1 MRMLRFLLRKEFKQ
15 IFRNKTLLPMIF
27 AMPIIQLFILPL
39 AADYEMKDIS
49 VAIIDHDHSVYSQ
62 KLTSKIAAS
71 GYFNITAYPKSFND
85 AFEFI
90 ENDKVD
96 LILEIPLN
104 FEEELIVVKGQ
115 KLFIAVNAINGVK
128 ASLGV
133 AYLNRIIAD
142 FNTNVRLQWIH
153 PERFNIVPTIQVTS
167 SNWFNPVMNYRYF
180 MVPGILVLLISLVA
194 TYMCALNTIREKEM
208 GTIEQINVTPI
219 KRTLFILGKLIPFWV
234 IGLLVFSFGLFIVA
248 RFIYGIVPVG
258 SIILLFGY
266 LSVYLIA
273 MLGLG
278 LLISTYCET
287 QQQVMF
293 ITFFFMMVF
302 ILMSGIFT
310 SIESMPAWAYII
322 AKCSPVTYFIDV
334 IRMVILKGSGLGD
347 IQYHFLMML
356 GFAILFN
363 LWAILNY
370 KKTM

>member
-1 MRMLRFLLRKEFKQ
+1 
-15 IFRNKTLLPMIF
+15 
-27 AMPIIQLFILPL
+27 
-39 AADYEMKDIS
+39 
-49 VAIIDHDHSVYSQ
+49 
-62 KLTSKIAAS
+62 
-71 GYFNITAYPKSFND
+71 
-85 AFEFI
+85 
-90 ENDKVD
+90 
-96 LILEIPLN
+96 
-104 FEEELIVVKGQ
+104 
-115 KLFIAVNAINGVK
+115 
-128 ASLGV
+128 
-133 AYLNRIIAD
+133 
-142 FNTNVRLQWIH
+142 
-153 PERFNIVPTIQVTS
+153 
-167 SNWFNPVMNYRYF
+167 
-180 MVPGILVLLISLVA
+180 
-194 TYMCALNTIREKEM
+194 M